1 MIDPETG
8 YDDEYDATIKWCIE
22 EIINEIHRI
31 NELDSLAIE
40 ELYYVLF
47 KKEVEEAYKEYI
59 KECQTP

>member
-8 YDDEYDATIKWCIE
+8 YDDEYDESIKCGIE

-31 NELDSLAIE
+31 NELDSLAVE
-40 ELYYVLF
+40 EVYYVLF
-47 KKEVEEAYKEYI
+47 NKEVEAAYKEYL